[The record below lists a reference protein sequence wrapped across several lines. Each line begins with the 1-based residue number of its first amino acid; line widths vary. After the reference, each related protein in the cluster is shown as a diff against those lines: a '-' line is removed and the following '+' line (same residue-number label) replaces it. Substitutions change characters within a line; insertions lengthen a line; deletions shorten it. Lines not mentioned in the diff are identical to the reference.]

1 MKFSVISAGL
11 LAAFASAAPTP
22 TSEESVNRAA
32 IAKRSTITDACN
44 IGYAS
49 TNGGTKGGAGGTTTT
64 VSSYAQF
71 TKAATAGKTVVVLA
85 GPITQ
90 AASQVKVAS
99 DTTIIGKNSKAVLTG
114 FGLLVKGQKNVI
126 IRNLGI
132 KEVLAANGDALG
144 IRMFSPHIHSLQHI
158 KLTSTLEKST
168 NVWVDHVDLSSNR
181 DHDKDYYDGLFDV
194 THAADFV
201 TFSNSYIHDHWK
213 ASLIGHSDSNKAE
226 DTGHLRVTY
235 ANNFWQNVNSRGP
248 SIRFG
253 TAHIYNSYHNNVADG
268 INTRDGAQALVESNV
283 WVNSKKALYSTDAGF
298 AVANGND
305 FGSSANEAAKGT
317 LSASKLGYSYT
328 LLGSDKVKAAVVG
341 TAGVTLNF

>member
-11 LAAFASAAPTP
+11 LAAFAAAAPTP

-64 VSSYAQF
+64 VSTYAQF
-71 TKAATAGKTVVVLA
+71 TKAATAGKSVVVLA

-90 AASQVKVAS
+90 AAPQVKVAS

-144 IRMFSPHIHSLQHI
+144 IQ
-158 KLTSTLEKST
+158 KST

-201 TFSNSYIHDHWK
+201 TFSNSFIHDHWK

-283 WVNSKKALYSTDAGF
+283 WVNSKKPLYSTDAGY

-305 FGSSANEAAKGT
+305 FGSSANEATKGT

-341 TAGVTLNF
+341 TAGITLNF

>member
-11 LAAFASAAPTP
+11 LAAFAAAAPTP

-64 VSSYAQF
+64 VSTYAQF
-71 TKAATAGKTVVVLA
+71 TKAATAGKSVVVLA

-90 AASQVKVAS
+90 AAPQVKVAS

-132 KEVLAANGDALG
+132 KLVLAANGDALG
-144 IRMFSPHIHSLQHI
+144 IQ
-158 KLTSTLEKST
+158 KST

-201 TFSNSYIHDHWK
+201 TFSNSFIHDHWK

-283 WVNSKKALYSTDAGF
+283 WVNSKKALYSTNAGY

-305 FGSSANEAAKGT
+305 FGSSANEATKGT

-328 LLGSDKVKAAVVG
+328 LLGSNKVKAAVVG
-341 TAGVTLNF
+341 TAGVTLSF